1 MAKKKKILELT
12 KVAGSNPYY
21 ETYIPAGTEVDDLLD
36 GMARVITSVAVT
48 LSIPPEE
55 IMERM
60 DDYVGENAERLIMA
74 AKKNDDLETL
84 GYFKEL
90 FEYYM
95 DFDED
100 EDEYDEDYDDPWKDE
115 EPNDTERREYAT
127 FNYQIVSSEIENL
140 AKELSCSTEEIQED
154 LKAILEE
161 KEENREKFIETLV
174 NKRIPIEE

>member
-1 MAKKKKILELT
+1 MAKNKKILELT
-12 KVAGSNPYY
+12 KVAGNNPYY
-21 ETYIPAGTEVDDLLD
+21 EAYIPAGTEVDDLLD
-36 GMARVITSVAVT
+36 GMARVITSAAVT

-74 AKKNDDLETL
+74 AEKNDDLETL

-100 EDEYDEDYDDPWKDE
+100 EDEYDEDYDEPWEDE
-115 EPNDTERREYAT
+115 KPNDTERREYAT
-127 FNYQIVSSEIENL
+127 FDYQIVSSEIENL
-140 AKELSCSTEEIQED
+140 AKELSCSLEEAQED

-161 KEENREKFIETLV
+161 KEEDRDKFIETLV
-174 NKRIPIEE
+174 SKRIPVEK

>member
-1 MAKKKKILELT
+1 MAKNKKILELT

-21 ETYIPAGTEVDDLLD
+21 EAYIPAGTEVDDLLD
-36 GMARVITSVAVT
+36 GMARVITSAAVT

-55 IMERM
+55 LMERM
-60 DDYVGENAERLIMA
+60 DDYVGENAERLIMVA
-74 AKKNDDLETL
+74 EKNDDLETL

-100 EDEYDEDYDDPWKDE
+100 DEDYDDPWEDE
-115 EPNDTERREYAT
+115 EPNDTQRREYAT
-127 FNYQIVSSEIENL
+127 FDYQIVSSEIENL
-140 AKELSCSTEEIQED
+140 AKELSCSPEEAQED

-161 KEENREKFIETLV
+161 KEEDRDKFIETLV
-174 NKRIPIEE
+174 SKRIPVKK